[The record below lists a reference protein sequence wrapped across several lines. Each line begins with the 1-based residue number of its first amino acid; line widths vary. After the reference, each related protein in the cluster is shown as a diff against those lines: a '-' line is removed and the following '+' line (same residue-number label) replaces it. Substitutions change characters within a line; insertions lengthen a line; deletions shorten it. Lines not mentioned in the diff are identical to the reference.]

1 MIHSENL
8 VHEYSRRD
16 EEGNVT
22 GILRAVDGVSI
33 DVKDGDF
40 IAILGA
46 NGSGKSTFAKHLNR
60 LLVPT
65 EGTLYIDGKDALD
78 AGNTLAIRQTAG
90 MVFQNP
96 DNQIISNIVEEDVGF
111 GPENMGVPT
120 QEILKRVEECLKE
133 VGMYSY
139 RRRSPNHLSGGQ
151 KQRVAIAG
159 IMAMRPKCIILDE
172 ATAMLDPVGR
182 KKVLDTVH
190 KLNRDEKI
198 TIIMI
203 THYMEE
209 AADADYIYVMNH
221 GKVRMEG
228 TPREVFVQKEKLEEC
243 RLELP
248 EISQIANG
256 LRERGIMVPADVL
269 DQIIEAGTFAANG
282 RGLQSPIIIAVTNKE
297 MRDKIMEMNRKI
309 GGWEEGFDPF
319 YGAPVILIVLADAS
333 CPTAVYDG
341 SLTMGN
347 LMLAAH
353 DLGIG
358 SCWIHRAKEEF
369 ESEEGKQILEGLGI
383 TGNYIGVGHCALGFT
398 DGAYPDV
405 IPRKDNRVYY
415 IR

>member
-1 MIHSENL
+1 M
-8 VHEYSRRD
+8 
-16 EEGNVT
+16 
-22 GILRAVDGVSI
+22 DGVSI

-65 EGTLYIDGKDALD
+65 EGTLYIDGKDASD

-269 DQIIEAGTFAANG
+269 TQEELVDALLKI
-282 RGLQSPIIIAVTNKE
+282 KE
-297 MRDKIMEMNRKI
+297 
-309 GGWEEGFDPF
+309 
-319 YGAPVILIVLADAS
+319 
-333 CPTAVYDG
+333 
-341 SLTMGN
+341 
-347 LMLAAH
+347 
-353 DLGIG
+353 
-358 SCWIHRAKEEF
+358 
-369 ESEEGKQILEGLGI
+369 
-383 TGNYIGVGHCALGFT
+383 
-398 DGAYPDV
+398 
-405 IPRKDNRVYY
+405 
-415 IR
+415 

>member
-1 MIHSENL
+1 ML
-8 VHEYSRRD
+8 
-16 EEGNVT
+16 
-22 GILRAVDGVSI
+22 
-33 DVKDGDF
+33 
-40 IAILGA
+40 
-46 NGSGKSTFAKHLNR
+46 
-60 LLVPT
+60 
-65 EGTLYIDGKDALD
+65 

-269 DQIIEAGTFAANG
+269 TQEELVDALLKI
-282 RGLQSPIIIAVTNKE
+282 KE
-297 MRDKIMEMNRKI
+297 
-309 GGWEEGFDPF
+309 
-319 YGAPVILIVLADAS
+319 
-333 CPTAVYDG
+333 
-341 SLTMGN
+341 
-347 LMLAAH
+347 
-353 DLGIG
+353 
-358 SCWIHRAKEEF
+358 
-369 ESEEGKQILEGLGI
+369 
-383 TGNYIGVGHCALGFT
+383 
-398 DGAYPDV
+398 
-405 IPRKDNRVYY
+405 
-415 IR
+415 

>member
-1 MIHSENL
+1 M
-8 VHEYSRRD
+8 
-16 EEGNVT
+16 
-22 GILRAVDGVSI
+22 GILGH
-33 DVKDGDF
+33 
-40 IAILGA
+40 
-46 NGSGKSTFAKHLNR
+46 NGSGKSTLAKQLAA
-60 LLVPT
+60 LLKPSGGIIYVGGMDT
-65 EGTLYIDGKDALD
+65 AKEEQILD
-78 AGNTLAIRQTAG
+78 IRKTAG
-90 MVFQNP
+90 LVFQNP

-269 DQIIEAGTFAANG
+269 TQEELVDALLKI
-282 RGLQSPIIIAVTNKE
+282 KE
-297 MRDKIMEMNRKI
+297 
-309 GGWEEGFDPF
+309 
-319 YGAPVILIVLADAS
+319 
-333 CPTAVYDG
+333 
-341 SLTMGN
+341 
-347 LMLAAH
+347 
-353 DLGIG
+353 
-358 SCWIHRAKEEF
+358 
-369 ESEEGKQILEGLGI
+369 
-383 TGNYIGVGHCALGFT
+383 
-398 DGAYPDV
+398 
-405 IPRKDNRVYY
+405 
-415 IR
+415 

>member
-65 EGTLYIDGKDALD
+65 EGTLYIDGKDASD

-209 AADADYIYVMNH
+209 AADADYIYVINH

-269 DQIIEAGTFAANG
+269 TQEELVDALLKI
-282 RGLQSPIIIAVTNKE
+282 KE
-297 MRDKIMEMNRKI
+297 
-309 GGWEEGFDPF
+309 
-319 YGAPVILIVLADAS
+319 
-333 CPTAVYDG
+333 
-341 SLTMGN
+341 
-347 LMLAAH
+347 
-353 DLGIG
+353 
-358 SCWIHRAKEEF
+358 
-369 ESEEGKQILEGLGI
+369 
-383 TGNYIGVGHCALGFT
+383 
-398 DGAYPDV
+398 
-405 IPRKDNRVYY
+405 
-415 IR
+415 